1 MNPLDQPPQQSS
13 SSLGTA
19 IDILNTRLKFKQ
31 KEVEY
36 DIELRTMRLEA
47 KQRIAR
53 QKLQQQ
59 IAQQF
64 LEAGIHD

>member
-13 SSLGTA
+13 TSLGTA
-19 IDILNTRLKFKQ
+19 IDIINTRLKFKQ

-59 IAQQF
+59 IDQQF

>member
-13 SSLGTA
+13 TSFGTA
-19 IDILNTRLKFKQ
+19 IDIINTRLKFKQ

-47 KQRIAR
+47 KQRIAK

-59 IAQQF
+59 IDQ
-64 LEAGIHD
+64 LYSEAGIHD

>member
-13 SSLGTA
+13 TSIGTA

-47 KQRIAR
+47 KQRIAK
-53 QKLQQQ
+53 QKLQLQ
-59 IAQQF
+59 IAQQY

>member
-13 SSLGTA
+13 SSLGTTL
-19 IDILNTRLKFKQ
+19 DILNARLKYKQ

-53 QKLQQQ
+53 QKLQEQ
-59 IAQQF
+59 IAQSY

>member
-13 SSLGTA
+13 TSLGTT
-19 IDILNTRLKFKQ
+19 IDIINTKLKFKQ

-47 KQRIAR
+47 KQRIAK

-59 IAQQF
+59 IDQLY